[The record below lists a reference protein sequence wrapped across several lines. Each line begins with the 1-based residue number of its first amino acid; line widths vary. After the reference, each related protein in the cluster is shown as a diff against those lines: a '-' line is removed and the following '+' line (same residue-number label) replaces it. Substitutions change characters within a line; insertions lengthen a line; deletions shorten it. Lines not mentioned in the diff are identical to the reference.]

1 MKGKAKMSRIRI
13 RRGRAR
19 RHQSPVIMMIAVIAV
34 LICMALFGVIGLIL
48 PGDGQKYTSGY
59 VIQCILQI
67 VIPLI
72 VVIFLIKIVK
82 KELKRILDAAK
93 RTEKSEGSSIESDKV
108 EERVNFSKE
117 EERHSVVLSKYE
129 DTDKKEKE

>member
-1 MKGKAKMSRIRI
+1 MSRRHRIRI
-13 RRGRAR
+13 RRGGAR
-19 RHQSPVIMMIAVIAV
+19 RHQSPVIMMIAVIAI
-34 LICMALFGVIGLIL
+34 LICMALFGVMGLIL

-82 KELKRILDAAK
+82 KELKRILDAGK
-93 RTEKSEGSSIESDKV
+93 RTEKSEVSSIESDKV
-108 EERVNFSKE
+108 ERVNFSKE
-117 EERHSVVLSKYE
+117 DEKHSVVFGKYE